1 MSLLKLA
8 WHSLWARRGTAL
20 LSLLTIAL
28 SVALLLGVEN
38 LRTQAKSSFAS
49 TISGTDLIVGARSGP
64 TQLLLYSVFRIGN
77 ATNNISWDSYQEI
90 AGQSS
95 VKWSIPISLGDSHR
109 GYRVMGTT
117 NSFFEHYQY
126 ANKQPLEFA
135 QGQQLNDTFE
145 VVLGAEV
152 ARKLGYK
159 LGDKIVVAHGIAAVS
174 FVNHD
179 QFPFEVSGILKPTGT
194 PVDRTVITS
203 LAGIEAI
210 HLPPQAQPFTEAQL
224 TPSSITAMMLGTQS
238 RLQIFNLQR
247 QINQYKNEALLA
259 ILPGV
264 ALQELWGILSIAE
277 SALLAVSICVV
288 ITGLMSM
295 LSTLMVSL
303 KERRREMAILRS
315 VGAKPRHIFG
325 LLLIEALLL
334 SALGALLGL
343 ASMYLI
349 LGAAKPI
356 LLNQFGFYLVL
367 NWPTVEQCYLLLA
380 VVVVGFL
387 AGVLPAWRAY
397 RYSLSDG
404 MSIKI

>member
-8 WHSLWARRGTAL
+8 WQSLWARRGTAL

-126 ANKQPLEFA
+126 ANKQALEFA
-135 QGQQLNDTFE
+135 EGQQLNDTFE

-152 ARKLGYK
+152 ARKLGYT

-179 QFPFEVSGILKPTGT
+179 QFPFVVSGILKATGT

-210 HLPPQAQPFTEAQL
+210 HLPPQALPFSEAQL

-238 RLQIFNLQR
+238 KLQIFNLQR

-334 SALGALLGL
+334 SVLGALLGL
-343 ASMYLI
+343 VSMYLI

-367 NWPTVEQCYLLLA
+367 SWPTLEQWYLLVA
-380 VVVVGFL
+380 VVVVGFV

>member
-8 WHSLWARRGTAL
+8 GHSLWARRGTAL
-20 LSLLTIAL
+20 LSLFTIAL

-90 AGQSS
+90 AGQKS

-126 ANKQPLEFA
+126 ANKQPLRFA
-135 QGQQLNDTFE
+135 QGEALNETFE

-152 ARKLGYK
+152 ARKLGYS

-179 QFPFEVSGILKPTGT
+179 QYPFVVSGILKPTGT
-194 PVDRTVITS
+194 PVDRTVITL

-210 HLPPQAQPFTEAQL
+210 HLAPQATPYSEQQL

-238 RLQIFNLQR
+238 KLQIFNLQR
-247 QINQYKNEALLA
+247 QINQYKGEALLA

-295 LSTLMVSL
+295 LTTLMVSL

-334 SALGALLGL
+334 SGLGAIFGL

-349 LGAAKPI
+349 LGAAKPL
-356 LLNQFGFYLVL
+356 LLNQFGFYLTL
-367 NWPTVEQCYLLLA
+367 AWPTLEQWYLLLA
-380 VVVVGFL
+380 VVVVGFI

>member
-126 ANKQPLEFA
+126 ANKQALEFA
-135 QGQQLNDTFE
+135 EGQQLNDTFE

-179 QFPFEVSGILKPTGT
+179 QFPFVVSGILKATGT

-210 HLPPQAQPFTEAQL
+210 HLPPQALPFSEAQL

-380 VVVVGFL
+380 VVVVGFF

>member
-8 WHSLWARRGTAL
+8 WQSLWARRGTAL

-90 AGQSS
+90 AGHSA

-126 ANKQPLEFA
+126 ANKQALEFA
-135 QGQQLNDTFE
+135 EGQQLNDTFE

-152 ARKLGYK
+152 ARKLGYN

-179 QFPFEVSGILKPTGT
+179 QFPFVVSGILKPTGT

-210 HLPPQAQPFTEAQL
+210 HLPPQALPFSEAQL

-238 RLQIFNLQR
+238 KLQIFNLQR

-334 SALGALLGL
+334 SVLGALLGL
-343 ASMYLI
+343 VSMYLI

-367 NWPTVEQCYLLLA
+367 SWPTLEQWYLLVA
-380 VVVVGFL
+380 VVVVGFV

>member
-1 MSLLKLA
+1 MSLLNLA

-77 ATNNISWDSYQEI
+77 ATNNISWDSYQQI
-90 AGQSS
+90 TQQPT
-95 VKWSIPISLGDSHR
+95 VKWAIPISLGDSHR

-126 ANKQPLEFA
+126 ANKQPLRFA
-135 QGQQLNDTFE
+135 QGRALENTYD

-152 ARKLGYK
+152 ARKLQYH
-159 LGDKIVVAHGIAAVS
+159 LGDKIVVAHGLAAVS
-174 FVNHD
+174 FVNHEHY
-179 QFPFEVSGILKPTGT
+179 PFVVSGILQPTGT
-194 PVDRTVITS
+194 PVDRSVITS

-210 HLPPQAQPFTEAQL
+210 HLPPQQQAYSEQQL

-238 RLQIFNLQR
+238 KLQIFSLQR
-247 QINQYKNEALLA
+247 QINEYKGEALLA

-325 LLLIEALLL
+325 LLLLEALLL
-334 SALGALLGL
+334 SVLGALLGL
-343 ASMYLI
+343 LSMYLI
-349 LGAAKPI
+349 LAAAKP
-356 LLNQFGFYLVL
+356 LLLSQFGFYLVL
-367 NWPTVEQCYLLLA
+367 TWPSLQQLYLLLA
-380 VVVVGFL
+380 VVIVGFI

-404 MSIKI
+404 MSIRI

>member
-8 WHSLWARRGTAL
+8 WQSLWARRGTAL

-77 ATNNISWDSYQEI
+77 ATNNITWDSYQEI
-90 AGQSS
+90 AGHSA

-126 ANKQPLEFA
+126 ANKQALEFA
-135 QGQQLNDTFE
+135 VGRELNDTFE

-152 ARKLGYK
+152 ARKLGYS

-179 QFPFEVSGILKPTGT
+179 QFPFEVSGILKATGT

-210 HLPPQAQPFTEAQL
+210 HLPPQVLPFSEAQL
-224 TPSSITAMMLGTQS
+224 TPSTITAMMLGTQS

-247 QINQYKNEALLA
+247 QINDYKNEALLA

-334 SALGALLGL
+334 SVLGALLGL
-343 ASMYLI
+343 VSMYLI

-367 NWPTVEQCYLLLA
+367 SWPTLEQWYLLVA
-380 VVVVGFL
+380 VVVVGFI

>member
-8 WHSLWARRGTAL
+8 GHSLWARRGTAL
-20 LSLLTIAL
+20 LSLFTIAL

-90 AGQSS
+90 AGQKS

-126 ANKQPLEFA
+126 ANKQPLSFA
-135 QGQQLNDTFE
+135 QGEALNETFE

-152 ARKLGYK
+152 ARKLGYS

-179 QFPFEVSGILKPTGT
+179 QYPFVVSGILKPTGT

-210 HLPPQAQPFTEAQL
+210 HLAPQATPYSEQQL

-238 RLQIFNLQR
+238 KLQIFNLQR
-247 QINQYKNEALLA
+247 QINQYKGEALLA

-295 LSTLMVSL
+295 LTTLMVSL

-334 SALGALLGL
+334 SGLGAIFGL

-349 LGAAKPI
+349 LGAAKPL
-356 LLNQFGFYLVL
+356 LLNQFGFYLTL
-367 NWPTVEQCYLLLA
+367 AWPTLEQWYLLLA
-380 VVVVGFL
+380 VVVVGFI

>member
-1 MSLLKLA
+1 MSLLNLA
-8 WHSLWARRGTAL
+8 WHSLWARRGTVL

-77 ATNNISWDSYQEI
+77 ATNNISWQSYLDIQQN
-90 AGQSS
+90 AS
-95 VKWSIPISLGDSHR
+95 VKWAIPISLGDSHR
-109 GYRVMGTT
+109 GYRVMGTS

-126 ANKQPLEFA
+126 ANKQALKFK
-135 QGQQLNDTFE
+135 QGGELSNTYD

-152 ARKLGYK
+152 ARKLGYR

-174 FVNHD
+174 FVNHE
-179 QFPFEVSGILKPTGT
+179 QFPFVVSGILQATGT

-210 HLPPQAQPFTEAQL
+210 HLPAQKQPFTKQQL
-224 TPSSITAMMLGTQS
+224 TPSSITAMMLGTKS
-238 RLQIFNLQR
+238 KLQIFSLQR
-247 QINQYKNEALLA
+247 QINQSKQEALLA

-277 SALLAVSICVV
+277 TALLAVSICVV

-295 LSTLMVSL
+295 LTTLMVSL

-315 VGAKPRHIFG
+315 VGAKPRHIFT

-334 SALGALLGL
+334 SVLGSLLGL
-343 ASMYLI
+343 VSMYGL
-349 LGAAKPI
+349 LALAKPI
-356 LLNQFGFYLVL
+356 LLNQFGFYMVL
-367 NWPTVEQCYLLLA
+367 SWPTLQQAYLLLL
-380 VVVVGFL
+380 VMGVGFI
-387 AGVLPAWRAY
+387 AGLLPAWRAY

>member
-8 WHSLWARRGTAL
+8 WQSLWARRGTAL

-77 ATNNISWDSYQEI
+77 ATNNISWDSYQQI
-90 AGQSS
+90 AGQSA

-126 ANKQPLEFA
+126 ANKQALEFA
-135 QGQQLNDTFE
+135 EGQQLNDTFE

-152 ARKLGYK
+152 ARKLGYN

-179 QFPFEVSGILKPTGT
+179 QFPFVVSGILKPTGT

-210 HLPPQAQPFTEAQL
+210 HLPPQALPFSEAQL

-238 RLQIFNLQR
+238 KLQIFNLQR

-334 SALGALLGL
+334 SVLGALLGL
-343 ASMYLI
+343 VSMYLI

-367 NWPTVEQCYLLLA
+367 SWPTLEQWYLLVA
-380 VVVVGFL
+380 VVVVGFV

>member
-1 MSLLKLA
+1 MSLLNLA

-77 ATNNISWDSYQEI
+77 ATNNISWQSYQQI
-90 AGQSS
+90 TQQPT
-95 VKWSIPISLGDSHR
+95 VKWAIPISLGDSHR

-126 ANKQPLEFA
+126 ANKQPLRFA
-135 QGQQLNDTFE
+135 QGGQLDSTYD
-145 VVLGAEV
+145 VVLGAEA
-152 ARKLGYK
+152 ARKLNYQ
-159 LGDKIVVAHGIAAVS
+159 LGDKIVVAHGLAAVS

-179 QFPFEVSGILKPTGT
+179 HYPFVVSGVLEPTGT
-194 PVDRTVITS
+194 PVDRSVIVS

-210 HLPPQAQPFTEAQL
+210 HLPPQEQEYSEQQLQPN
-224 TPSSITAMMLGTQS
+224 SITAMMLGTQS
-238 RLQIFNLQR
+238 KLQIFSLQR
-247 QINQYKNEALLA
+247 QINEYKGEALLA

-334 SALGALLGL
+334 SVLGALLGL
-343 ASMYLI
+343 LSMYLI
-349 LGAAKPI
+349 LAAAKPI
-356 LLNQFGFYLVL
+356 LLSQFGFYLVL
-367 NWPTVEQCYLLLA
+367 TWPNLQQFYLLLA
-380 VVVVGFL
+380 VVGVGFI

-397 RYSLSDG
+397 RYSLNDG
-404 MSIKI
+404 MSIRI

>member
-210 HLPPQAQPFTEAQL
+210 HLPPQTQPFTEAQL

-295 LSTLMVSL
+295 LSTLMVIL

>member
-8 WHSLWARRGTAL
+8 WHSLWTRRGTAL

-126 ANKQPLEFA
+126 ANKQALEFA
-135 QGQQLNDTFE
+135 EGQQLNDTFE

-210 HLPPQAQPFTEAQL
+210 HLPPQALPFSEAQL

-238 RLQIFNLQR
+238 RLQIFNMQR

-277 SALLAVSICVV
+277 SVLLAVSICVV

-380 VVVVGFL
+380 VVVVGFF

>member
-8 WHSLWARRGTAL
+8 GHSLWARRGTAL
-20 LSLLTIAL
+20 LSLFTIAL

-90 AGQSS
+90 AGQKS

-126 ANKQPLEFA
+126 ANKQPLSFA
-135 QGQQLNDTFE
+135 QGEALNETFE

-152 ARKLGYK
+152 ARKLGYS

-179 QFPFEVSGILKPTGT
+179 QYPFVVSGILKPSGT

-210 HLPPQAQPFTEAQL
+210 HLAPQATPYSEQQL

-238 RLQIFNLQR
+238 KLQIFNLQR
-247 QINQYKNEALLA
+247 QINQYKGEALLA

-295 LSTLMVSL
+295 LTTLMVSL

-334 SALGALLGL
+334 SGLGAIFGL

-349 LGAAKPI
+349 LGAAKPL
-356 LLNQFGFYLVL
+356 LLNQFGFYLTL
-367 NWPTVEQCYLLLA
+367 AWPTLEQWYLLLA
-380 VVVVGFL
+380 VVVVGFI

>member
-210 HLPPQAQPFTEAQL
+210 HLPPQTQPFTEAQL

>member
-210 HLPPQAQPFTEAQL
+210 HLPPQTQPFTEAQL
-224 TPSSITAMMLGTQS
+224 SPSSITAMMLGTQS